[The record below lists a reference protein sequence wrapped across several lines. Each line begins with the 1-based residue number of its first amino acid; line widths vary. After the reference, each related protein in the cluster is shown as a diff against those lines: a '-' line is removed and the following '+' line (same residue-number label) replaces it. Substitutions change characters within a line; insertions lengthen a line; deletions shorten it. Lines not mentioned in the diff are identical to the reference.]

1 MEDVVGEVDEVVRSL
16 GLDGVAMAYLE
27 DDGASGATN
36 LFEEG
41 AGVAHGAVE
50 ETVGL
55 DVHRLG
61 EGGEDGFGA
70 DELVDCTAVAAE
82 SVIVAGE
89 RESAAPA
96 DPRRWTKHMSY

>member
-1 MEDVVGEVDEVVRSL
+1 MEDIVREVDEVVCAL
-16 GLDGVAMAYLE
+16 GLDGVSVADLE

-36 LFEEG
+36 LVEES

-61 EGGEDGFGA
+61 EGREDGFGA
-70 DELVDCTAVAAE
+70 DELVDGTAVAAE
-82 SVIVAGE
+82 SFVVARE

-96 DPRRWTKHMSY
+96 DPSREHMSY